1 MKSLIKNILFISVT
15 FFLFF
20 KIIFYY
26 LFTNKMARLRD
37 TIIEFIIMLT
47 KTKRREFYSQNF
59 NNKKNTNL
67 INKKINDLAILI
79 PCQLRCW
86 EQSKDLIFSLA
97 EEHHVFIF
105 TDPEY
110 AHITNNINHKNIH
123 VFLSNNKK
131 YSMKQKY
138 IFDNQLQQW
147 FKLHCLINEI
157 YEFEKENDI
166 FFKSFLKI
174 RTDFAYLNQNELV
187 NIAREMQEDCLFAK
201 SDISFSGR
209 REFFLPLCNFFE
221 AASQVYINFNN
232 RFLPICTSQ
241 IINSDYDSYR
251 LHWLKYPKKI
261 IGNINHKIVLK
272 SFDIKNLIT
281 RHENQILEM
290 NKRLENQELTQA
302 YTNDK
307 FSSEQIFARYLNLNN
322 IVCKNHEKFIGALI
336 DQRVKGNNK
345 PN

>member
-1 MKSLIKNILFISVT
+1 MKSLVKNLLFILVT

-20 KIIFYY
+20 KIIFFY
-26 LFTNKMARLRD
+26 LFSNKIIKVRD
-37 TIIEFIIMLT
+37 TVIEFIIMLT
-47 KTKRREFYSQNF
+47 KTKRSKFYGHNF
-59 NNKKNTNL
+59 Y
-67 INKKINDLAILI
+67 NKKISTSVNKEINNLAILI

-86 EQSKDLIFSLA
+86 DQSKELIFSLA
-97 EEHHVFIF
+97 EQHHVFIF

-110 AHITNNINHKNIH
+110 SFITEKINHKNIH
-123 VFLSNNKK
+123 IFLSDNKK
-131 YSMKQKY
+131 YFMKKKY
-138 IFDNQLQQW
+138 IFDRELHQW

-157 YEFEKENDI
+157 YAFEKENGF

-187 NIAREMQEDCLFAK
+187 NITREMKEDCLFAK

-281 RHENQILEM
+281 RHENQTLEM
-290 NKRLENQELTQA
+290 NKKLENQELTQA
-302 YTNDK
+302 HNDDK
-307 FSSEQIFARYLNLNN
+307 FSSEQIFARYLNMNN
-322 IVCKNHEKFIGALI
+322 IACKSHDKFTGALI
-336 DQRVKGNNK
+336 TSRFK
-345 PN
+345 